1 MRNIKEIQ
9 EVIISDF
16 ERQFF
21 YQRDS
26 FPQLSLD
33 NYVSGIVGPRGVGK
47 TTFMLHLAIKHGVKQ
62 GQALYVT
69 TDNVFFLEGSLF
81 SLAETL
87 YKETDTRLLC
97 IDEIH
102 RYPNW
107 RQELKN
113 IADTFREL
121 RVVFTGSS
129 MIDLVRGKY
138 DLSRRVTLYPLHGL
152 SFREYLEFYQ
162 KIQINK
168 VAIDDIFKHHEQLV
182 RDINIPNI
190 LKYFRQYLAAGYY
203 LFFHQF
209 SQDLEKYQALENI
222 VQKTIYEDIATLH
235 SLKTPTLMVIEKLY
249 RFIIHSQP
257 GEININ
263 KLANAVGKDHA
274 DVSGYLNY
282 LQESG
287 LIRFITA
294 NKSGKAAL
302 RSIKKMYPDNSNLI
316 HSTHLV
322 ELNDMLVGKERETF
336 FVSQLQNA
344 GISIYYAA
352 KGDFEVNQYTL
363 EIGGQNKTQ
372 KQIKDIDNAFVVAD
386 GILIGSSRV
395 IPLYLFGLLY

>member
-16 ERQFF
+16 EQQYF
-21 YQRDS
+21 YQRDA
-26 FPQLSLD
+26 FPKISLD
-33 NYVSGIVGPRGVGK
+33 NFVSGIVGPRGVGK
-47 TTFMLHLAIKHGVKQ
+47 TTFMLHLALQQGIKQ
-62 GQALYVT
+62 GRALYVT
-69 TDNVFFLEGSLF
+69 TDNIYFLEGSLF

-87 YKETDTRLLC
+87 YKETDIRLLC

-107 RQELKN
+107 RQEIKN
-113 IADTFREL
+113 IADTFRKL
-121 RVVFTGSS
+121 RIVFTGSS
-129 MIDLVRGKY
+129 MIDLIRGKY
-138 DLSRRVTLYPLHGL
+138 DLSRRVTLYPLYGL

-162 KIQINK
+162 EIHVNK
-168 VAIDDIFKHHEQLV
+168 VTMDDIFKHHEQLV
-182 RDINIPNI
+182 RDIDVPNI
-190 LKYFRQYLAAGYY
+190 LKYFRQYLANGYY
-203 LFFHQF
+203 LFFHQLR
-209 SQDLEKYQALENI
+209 QDLEKYQALENI

-257 GEININ
+257 GELNVN

-287 LIRFITA
+287 LIRFLTI
-294 NKSGKAAL
+294 NQSGKAAL
-302 RSIKKMYPDNSNLI
+302 RSIKKIYPDNSNLI
-316 HSTHLV
+316 HSAHLI

-336 FVSQLQNA
+336 FINQLQNV
-344 GISIYYAA
+344 GIPVYYAE
-352 KGDFEVNQYTL
+352 KGDFKINQYTV
-363 EIGGQNKTQ
+363 EIGGKNKTQ
-372 KQIKDIDNAFVVAD
+372 KQIKTIDNAFVVSD
-386 GILIGSSRV
+386 GVLTGSNRV